1 MPPRP
6 VFCWRCA
13 ALNARISFLYF
24 SPESLV
30 FLQEGNVDFHFT
42 EEQLMIRDTAREFAE
57 EQIKPIETEIDES
70 GEYPKELIMKMAELG
85 FLGMIIP
92 EEYGG
97 SGLDMV
103 TVCLAAE
110 EITKASAAVSL
121 TMGLHNSLV
130 GLPIIDYGTEEQ
142 KKKYLPKLAS
152 GEMLGC
158 FALTEPNAGSDAG
171 NQETTA
177 VEDGDHWVI
186 NGRKQFITNG
196 PVSDMAVLFAAT
208 DRSRGPRGISVFLV
222 DTDTPGFN
230 VGAIEKK
237 MGISASPTSE
247 LIFEDMRVPK
257 DALLGKK
264 NRGFRVA
271 VTTIDAARVGVAAQ
285 CVGVA
290 QRAMEE
296 AIAYSKERKQFGQH
310 ISGFQLIQAHI
321 ADMAVMVESA
331 RLLVYKAAWLY
342 DQGKPCGTAG
352 AMAKLYASEISTKV
366 AHKAVQIHGGYGYIK
381 DYVVE
386 RLYRDARIMELYE
399 GTSEIQRISI
409 ALDMVKKG

>member
-1 MPPRP
+1 M
-6 VFCWRCA
+6 
-13 ALNARISFLYF
+13 
-24 SPESLV
+24 
-30 FLQEGNVDFHFT
+30 DFQFT
-42 EEQLMIRDTAREFAE
+42 EEQLMIRDTARDFAE
-57 EQIKPIETEIDES
+57 EQIKPREMEIDET
-70 GEYPKELIMKMAELG
+70 GEYPRDLIMKMAELG

-130 GLPIIDYGTEEQ
+130 TLPIIDYGTEEQ

-177 VEDGDHWVI
+177 VEDGDYYVL

-196 PVSDMAVLFAAT
+196 PVADLAVVFTAT
-208 DRSRGPRGISVFLV
+208 DRSRGPRGLSVFLV
-222 DTDTPGFN
+222 ETNTPGFQA
-230 VGAIEKK
+230 GTIEKK
-237 MGISASPTSE
+237 MGISGSPTSE
-247 LIFEDMRVPK
+247 LVFEDMRVPK
-257 DALLGKK
+257 ENLLGKK
-264 NRGFRVA
+264 NRAFRVA
-271 VTTIDAARVGVAAQ
+271 VTTIDGARAGVAAQ

-310 ISGFQLIQAHI
+310 ISGFQLIQGHI

-331 RLLVYKAAWLY
+331 RLLTFKAAWLH
-342 DQGKPCGTAG
+342 DQGKPCGTAS
-352 AMAKLYASEISTKV
+352 AIAKLYASEICTKV
-366 AHKAVQIHGGYGYIK
+366 THKAVQIHGGYGYIK

-399 GTSEIQRISI
+399 GTSEIQRVSI
-409 ALDMVKKG
+409 ALDMLKH